1 MKKIF
6 IIIMLSSAICT
17 GYETKCEKRVFY
29 GLVPVAG
36 VAAAVKSNAIHDH
49 KYDKS
54 PCSAV
59 VDTEAGLDL
68 GLEAGM

>member
-1 MKKIF
+1 M
-6 IIIMLSSAICT
+6 
-17 GYETKCEKRVFY
+17 Y
-29 GLVPVAG
+29 